1 MLLRISTAEL
11 INDRLAAVEYKRAA
25 DLAVEVEGYGVEKA
39 AHYNLNAAQIFLES
53 GDTAKAAEATAKAGM
68 VFIDPSTNNTMTGYE
83 TECVEN
89 LEKAVNLYVPLCLN
103 PRANSASTLET
114 GGDADVL
121 NPGAAEHLVVT
132 SAYGGKNLTQIM
144 FQFILM
150 GEMGSALYAA
160 GAATFLYEKDS
171 ISTISLHRS
180 YLAETVILLA
190 QGDAV
195 AANEAMMRHFQK
207 TSYLRSR
214 ECELEENLVRA
225 VQSCDEDAL
234 TEVQLSPVLNNLEK
248 CLIDLVLRLRVIG
261 TAKKIEHEC
270 GDEENEVDAEATFQE
285 MDDLMADMGLEG
297 DNDEEDDF
305 DLT

>member
-1 MLLRISTAEL
+1 VLLVQIYLFFSPYTK
-11 INDRLAAVEYKRAA
+11 NDK
-25 DLAVEVEGYGVEKA
+25 
-39 AHYNLNAAQIFLES
+39 I
-53 GDTAKAAEATAKAGM
+53 GDTAKAAEATTKAGL
-68 VFIDPSTNNTMTGYE
+68 VYIDPTTNNALTGYE
-83 TECVEN
+83 TECVTN
-89 LEKAVNLYVPLCLN
+89 LEKAVNLYVPFCLN
-103 PRANSASTLET
+103 PRANSASILEA
-114 GGDADVL
+114 GDDDAL
-121 NPGAAEHLVVT
+121 NQDAAEHLVVT

-144 FQFILM
+144 FHFILM

-180 YLAETVILLA
+180 YLAETIILLA
-190 QGDAV
+190 QGDVV

-225 VQSCDEDAL
+225 IQACDEEAL
-234 TEVQLSPVLNNLEK
+234 TKAQMSPVLNNLEK

-261 TAKKIEHEC
+261 TAKKIEH
-270 GDEENEVDAEATFQE
+270 DSRDHEEDEVDVEATFQE
-285 MDDLMADMGLEG
+285 MGDLMAEMGLDG
-297 DNDEEDDF
+297 VNDDEDDF

>member
-1 MLLRISTAEL
+1 MS
-11 INDRLAAVEYKRAA
+11 VEACW
-25 DLAVEVEGYGVEKA
+25 
-39 AHYNLNAAQIFLES
+39 F
-53 GDTAKAAEATAKAGM
+53 
-68 VFIDPSTNNTMTGYE
+68 
-83 TECVEN
+83 
-89 LEKAVNLYVPLCLN
+89 
-103 PRANSASTLET
+103 
-114 GGDADVL
+114 VL
-121 NPGAAEHLVVT
+121 SFVWVWIIG
-132 SAYGGKNLTQIM
+132 
-144 FQFILM
+144 
-150 GEMGSALYAA
+150 
-160 GAATFLYEKDS
+160 
-171 ISTISLHRS
+171 
-180 YLAETVILLA
+180 
-190 QGDAV
+190 
-195 AANEAMMRHFQK
+195 
-207 TSYLRSR
+207 RSR